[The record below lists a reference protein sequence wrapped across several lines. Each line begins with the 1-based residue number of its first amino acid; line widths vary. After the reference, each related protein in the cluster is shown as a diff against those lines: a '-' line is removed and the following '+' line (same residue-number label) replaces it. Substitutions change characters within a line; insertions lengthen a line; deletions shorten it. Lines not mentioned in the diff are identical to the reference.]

1 MSDNTP
7 ASSNMEGVK
16 YLVQEIRKYHAH
28 LVVYSIHSFKCEIY
42 TMSDTVEHDHS
53 DIILGTKFQLSNTHF
68 IFTVSIIKNAN
79 LVFLIFIFQSDFLQ
93 LFVVRSLL
101 SAYPSK
107 PLFGSDTF
115 PIINHSLFRFMFSSH
130 FY

>member
-1 MSDNTP
+1 
-7 ASSNMEGVK
+7 
-16 YLVQEIRKYHAH
+16 
-28 LVVYSIHSFKCEIY
+28 
-42 TMSDTVEHDHS
+42 MSDTVEHAHG
-53 DIILGTKFQLSNTHF
+53 DIILGTKSQLPSTRF
-68 IFTVSIIKNAN
+68 IFTA
-79 LVFLIFIFQSDFLQ
+79 DFLQ

-107 PLFGSDTF
+107 PSFGSDTF